1 SGCYDLA
8 QLGHLSHYFD
18 YERYGRDVYLEQGGI
33 FHSGGYVYY
42 TSG

>member
-1 SGCYDLA
+1 
-8 QLGHLSHYFD
+8 HLSHYFD